1 MKRICS
7 LILVLL
13 VMAGAASAEVRE
25 FTKLSINIPEGWS
38 AEEVAGT
45 VAAVKDDK
53 TASLTISVEHYED
66 GHNLADMAQIY
77 SQNFKGTTP
86 KPAQNGGYTF
96 SFNNE
101 NTQAIIYGG
110 IRSYILI
117 TMTGI
122 INAPEDFKTMTAS
135 MSLKEKL

>member
-7 LILVLL
+7 LILAILI
-13 VMAGAASAEVRE
+13 MAGIASAEVRE
-25 FTKLSINIPEGWS
+25 FTKLSINVPEGWS
-38 AEEVAGT
+38 AEEIAGT

-53 TASLTISVEHYED
+53 TASLTISVEQYEN
-66 GHNLADMAQIY
+66 GRNLADTAQLY
-77 SQNFKGTTP
+77 SESFKGTTP

-96 SFNNE
+96 SFNKE

-117 TMTGI
+117 TITGI

-135 MSLKEKL
+135 MSLKENL